1 MDLVIELPSSEIGKV
16 ITGNPDDEYD
26 LDMDDEINALENTDS
41 IFSLLF

>member
-1 MDLVIELPSSEIGKV
+1 MDLITELLSSGIGKV

>member
-1 MDLVIELPSSEIGKV
+1 MDLVIELPLSEIGKV

-41 IFSLLF
+41 ISSLLF